1 MQKYSFFSEKKTEF
15 IYMKALR
22 HLNKYFWKY
31 RFRFVL
37 GLLFIFISNVFGLYP
52 PIYIGEVFNI
62 ISDALGENKSVDNTI
77 QGIIKNQLAY
87 YAFLVLLFAICKG
100 LFMFFMRQ
108 TIIVMSRMIEY
119 DLKNEI
125 YNHYQK
131 LSISFYKRNKTG
143 DLMNRISDDVSKVRM
158 YMGPA
163 ILYTTNLVIS
173 ISLIIPQMTSISSKL
188 TLYAL
193 SPLPF
198 LVIAIY
204 KVSSIMNKKS
214 EIVQRQLS
222 KLSSISQET
231 FSGIRV
237 IKSYVQEDFAQNQ
250 FMEAA
255 EDYKNKNL
263 SLVKVNALFFPLM
276 ILLIGLSTLFTI
288 YIGGL
293 EAIAGNIQVG
303 DIATFVIYVNMLTW
317 PVASLGW
324 VTSLVQRAAA
334 SQERINEFLNEK
346 PEIKNPTTQRSNIS
360 GDIQFSN
367 VSFTYIDT
375 GIKALNNVSFTLK
388 QGETLGVIGKIGSGK
403 STLAELLCRI
413 NDPNSGEICIGNNN
427 IKSCNLNDLRD
438 AIGYV
443 PQEAFL
449 FSDTIY
455 NNIAFGTQAS
465 QAEDVT
471 DAAKAA
477 GVYDNIRQFKEQFET
492 VIGER
497 GITLSGGQ
505 KQRLSIARAL
515 IRKPKVLLFDDCLSA
530 VDTETEELILQNIKV
545 QSQNKSCIIISHR
558 ASSLKHADQI
568 IVLDK
573 GEIIEQGSHKEL
585 IHFDGE
591 YARIYEKQLVE
602 AQE

>member
-1 MQKYSFFSEKKTEF
+1 
-15 IYMKALR
+15 MKALK

-31 RFRFVL
+31 RYRFVM
-37 GLLFIFISNVFGLYP
+37 GLFFVFVSNVFGLYP
-52 PIYIGEVFNI
+52 PIYIGEVLNL
-62 ISDALGENKSVDNTI
+62 ISDSLSQSDVSDTALQNTLKS
-77 QGIIKNQLAY
+77 QLAY
-87 YAFLVLLFAICKG
+87 YAFLVLLFAVFRG

-108 TIIVMSRMIEY
+108 TLIVMSRMIEY

-125 YNHYQK
+125 YDHYQQ

-163 ILYTTNLVIS
+163 ILYSTNLVIS
-173 ISLIIPQMTSISSKL
+173 ISLIVPKMISLSPKL
-188 TLYAL
+188 TLFAL

-198 LVIAIY
+198 LVLAIY
-204 KVSSIMNKKS
+204 KVSSVMNVKS
-214 EIVQRQLS
+214 EIVQKQLS

-237 IKSYVQEDFAQNQ
+237 IKSYTQERFMENQ

-263 SLVKVNALFFPLM
+263 DLVKVNALFFPLM
-276 ILLIGLSTLFTI
+276 ILLIGMSTLFTI

-293 EAIAGNIQVG
+293 EAIAGKIQIG

-334 SQERINEFLNEK
+334 SQQRINEFLKEV
-346 PEIKNPTTQRSNIS
+346 PEITNPSTKNQVLTGNLN
-360 GDIQFSN
+360 FNN
-367 VSFTYIDT
+367 VSFVYSDT
-375 GIKALNNVSFTLK
+375 GIKALNSLTFELK
-388 QGETLGVIGKIGSGK
+388 EGQTLGVIGKIGSGK

-413 NDPNSGEICIGNNN
+413 NDPSSGTITIGKDT
-427 IKSCNLNDLRD
+427 IKEVNLTELRSY
-438 AIGYV
+438 IGYV
-443 PQEAFL
+443 PQESFL
-449 FSDTIY
+449 FSDSIY
-455 NNIAFGTQAS
+455 NNIAFGTKNATQV
-465 QAEDVT
+465 EVIE
-471 DAAKAA
+471 AAKAA
-477 GVYDNIRQFKEQFET
+477 GIYDNIMKFKAQFNT
-492 VIGER
+492 VVGER

-505 KQRLSIARAL
+505 KQRISIARAL
-515 IRKPKVLLFDDCLSA
+515 IRNPKFMLFDDCLSA
-530 VDTETEELILQNIKV
+530 VDTETEELILQNIKK
-545 QSQNKSCIIISHR
+545 QSVNKSTIIISHR

-573 GEIIEQGSHKEL
+573 GTILEKGSHFEL
-585 IHFDGE
+585 LNLEGE
-591 YARIYEKQLVE
+591 YAKVYKKQLSE
-602 AQE
+602 S

>member
-1 MQKYSFFSEKKTEF
+1 
-15 IYMKALR
+15 MKALK

-31 RFRFVL
+31 RYRFVM
-37 GLLFIFISNVFGLYP
+37 GLFFVFVSNVFGLYP
-52 PIYIGEVFNI
+52 PIYIGEVLNL
-62 ISDALGENKSVDNTI
+62 ISDSLSQSDVSDTALQSTLKS
-77 QGIIKNQLAY
+77 QLAY
-87 YAFLVLLFAICKG
+87 YAFLVLLFAVFRG

-108 TIIVMSRMIEY
+108 TLIVMSRMIEY

-125 YNHYQK
+125 YDHYQQ

-163 ILYTTNLVIS
+163 ILYSTNLVIS
-173 ISLIIPQMTSISSKL
+173 ISLIVPKMISLSPKL
-188 TLYAL
+188 TLFAL

-198 LVIAIY
+198 LVLAIY
-204 KVSSIMNKKS
+204 KVSSVMNVKS
-214 EIVQRQLS
+214 EIVQKQLS

-237 IKSYVQEDFAQNQ
+237 IKSYTQERFMENQ

-263 SLVKVNALFFPLM
+263 DLVKVNALFFPLM
-276 ILLIGLSTLFTI
+276 ILLIGMSTLFTI

-293 EAIAGNIQVG
+293 EAIAGKIQIG

-334 SQERINEFLNEK
+334 SQQRINEFLKEV
-346 PEIKNPTTQRSNIS
+346 PEITNPSTKNQVLTGNLN
-360 GDIQFSN
+360 FNN
-367 VSFTYIDT
+367 VSFVYSDT
-375 GIKALNNVSFTLK
+375 GIKALNSLTFELK
-388 QGETLGVIGKIGSGK
+388 EGQTLGVIGKIGSGK

-413 NDPNSGEICIGNNN
+413 NDPSSGTITIGKDT
-427 IKSCNLNDLRD
+427 IKEVNLTELRSY
-438 AIGYV
+438 IGYV
-443 PQEAFL
+443 PQESFL
-449 FSDTIY
+449 FSDSIY
-455 NNIAFGTQAS
+455 NNIAFGTKNAT
-465 QAEDVT
+465 EVEVIE
-471 DAAKAA
+471 AAKAA
-477 GVYDNIRQFKEQFET
+477 GIYDNIMKFKAQFNT
-492 VIGER
+492 VVGER

-505 KQRLSIARAL
+505 KQRISIARAL
-515 IRKPKVLLFDDCLSA
+515 IRNPKFMLFDDCLSA
-530 VDTETEELILQNIKV
+530 VDTETEELILQNIKK
-545 QSQNKSCIIISHR
+545 QSVNKSTIIISHR

-573 GEIIEQGSHKEL
+573 GTILEKGSHLEL
-585 IHFDGE
+585 LNLEGE
-591 YARIYEKQLVE
+591 YAKVYKKQLSE
-602 AQE
+602 S

>member
-1 MQKYSFFSEKKTEF
+1 
-15 IYMKALR
+15 MKALR

-37 GLLFIFISNVFGLYP
+37 GLIFIFTSNIFGLYP

-62 ISDALGENKSVDNTI
+62 ISDAFGNKNSLDETNYAL
-77 QGIIKNQLAY
+77 IKNQLAY
-87 YAFLVLLFAICKG
+87 YAFLVLAFAVCKG

-143 DLMNRISDDVSKVRM
+143 DLMNRISEDVSRVRM
-158 YMGPA
+158 FLGPA
-163 ILYTTNLVIS
+163 ILYTSNLIIS
-173 ISLIIPQMTSISSKL
+173 ISLVIPKMISISPKL
-188 TLYAL
+188 TLYVL
-193 SPLPF
+193 SPLPL

-204 KVSSIMNKKS
+204 KVSSVMNKKS

-237 IKSYVQEDFAQNQ
+237 IKSYTQEAFAQNQ
-250 FMEAA
+250 FMNAA
-255 EDYKNKNL
+255 EDYKTKNL

-303 DIATFVIYVNMLTW
+303 HIATFVIYVNMLTW

-324 VTSLVQRAAA
+324 VTSIVQRAAA
-334 SQERINEFLNEK
+334 SQERINEFLRED
-346 PEIKNPTTQRSNIS
+346 PEIKNNTTESTKIE
-360 GDIQFSN
+360 GDIEFNQ
-367 VSFTYIDT
+367 VSFTYSDT
-375 GIKALNNVSFTLK
+375 GIQALKNVSFSIK
-388 QGETLGVIGKIGSGK
+388 QGETLGIIGKIGSGK

-413 NDPNSGEICIGNNN
+413 NDPNSGTISIGNKN
-427 IKSCNLNDLRD
+427 IKELNLFDLRN
-438 AIGYV
+438 ALGYV

-455 NNIAFGTQAS
+455 NNIAFGSHNSDDNT
-465 QAEDVT
+465 VYR
-471 DAAKAA
+471 AAKQA
-477 GVYDNIRQFKEQFET
+477 GIFENIMGFKRKFDT
-492 VIGER
+492 LIGER

-515 IRKPKVLLFDDCLSA
+515 IREPEFMLFDDCLSA
-530 VDTETEELILQNIKV
+530 VDVETEERILQNIKTE
-545 QSQNKSCIIISHR
+545 SKNKSCIIISHR
-558 ASSLKHADQI
+558 ASSIKHADQI
-568 IVLDK
+568 IVLKD
-573 GEIIEQGSHKEL
+573 GEIIEHGLHKTL
-585 IHFDGE
+585 MDLNGE
-591 YARIYEKQLVE
+591 YAQIFKKQLVE
-602 AQE
+602 GKQ

>member
-1 MQKYSFFSEKKTEF
+1 M
-15 IYMKALR
+15 IALQ

-31 RFRFVL
+31 RYRFIL
-37 GLLFIFISNVFGLYP
+37 GLIFIFISNIFGLYP

-62 ISDALGENKSVDNTI
+62 ISDALSESSSPDLSI
-77 QGIIKNQLAY
+77 QGVIKNQLAY

-163 ILYTTNLVIS
+163 ILYTTNLIIS
-173 ISLIIPQMTSISSKL
+173 ISLIIPQMISISPKL

-263 SLVKVNALFFPLM
+263 ALVKVNALFFPLM
-276 ILLIGLSTLFTI
+276 VLLIGLSTLFTI

-293 EAIAGNIQVG
+293 EAITGNIQVG

-346 PEIKNPTTQRSNIS
+346 PEIENPTTQRSQIS
-360 GDIQFSN
+360 GDIQFN
-367 VSFTYIDT
+367 KVSFTYPDT
-375 GIKALNNVSFTLK
+375 GIKALNNISFTLK
-388 QGETLGVIGKIGSGK
+388 QGDTLGIIGKIGSGK

-413 NDPNSGEICIGNNN
+413 NDPDSGEISIGNTN
-427 IKSCNLNDLRD
+427 IKTSNLYDLRR

-443 PQEAFL
+443 PQESFL

-455 NNIAFGTQAS
+455 NNIAFGTQDC
-465 QAEDVT
+465 QADAVT
-471 DAAKAA
+471 EAAKAA
-477 GVYDNIRQFKEQFET
+477 GIYHNILEFKEQFNT

-515 IRKPKVLLFDDCLSA
+515 IRNPKVMLFDDCLSA
-530 VDTETEELILQNIKV
+530 VDTETEELILQNIKA
-545 QSQNKSCIIISHR
+545 QSENKSCIIISHR
-558 ASSLKHADQI
+558 ASSLKHAHQI

-573 GEIIEQGSHKEL
+573 GEIIEQGSHQEL
-585 IHFDGE
+585 MSIDGE
-591 YARIYEKQLVE
+591 YARIYRKQLVE
-602 AQE
+602 AQ